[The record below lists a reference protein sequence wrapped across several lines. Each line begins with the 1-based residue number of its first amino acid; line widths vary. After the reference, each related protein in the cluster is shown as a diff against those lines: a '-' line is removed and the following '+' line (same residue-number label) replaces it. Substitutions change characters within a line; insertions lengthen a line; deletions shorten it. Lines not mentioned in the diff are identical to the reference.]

1 MVGIEALKNKLKMKQ
16 PRVAVRYAY
25 YDMMKTAD
33 YINTE
38 LPASMMWTKTVLGWC
53 GKAVDSLADRIVFRD
68 FANDNFDFGKIYDM
82 NNRDIVFDSAILA
95 ALIGACSFICII
107 PDETGFPRLRV
118 LDAYNATGVIDPVT
132 YMLTEGYAVL
142 ERDKS
147 GNPTLE
153 AYFLPGLTWFYPA
166 GLEAYSIKTAAPYPL
181 LVPVIYRPD
190 ATRAFGHSRISRAC
204 MDLQQAAMRTLKRSD
219 IASEFYSYPQR
230 YILGMERGSQKLDKY
245 KAAITTLMQISKD
258 QDGDRPTVGQ
268 FQQESMAPF
277 ADQIRMIGGLF
288 AGETG
293 LTLDD
298 LGMPS
303 VNPSSAEAIRSSH
316 EQLRLTARKAQRSF
330 GVGFINAGYLAACV
344 RDDYPYLRQQVY
356 MTKPKFEP
364 IFEPDIS
371 QIGTIGDAVY
381 KIQQSFP
388 DYFTEEKLTDL
399 TGI

>member
-1 MVGIEALKNKLKMKQ
+1 MVGIEALKNKLNMKQ
-16 PRVAVRYAY
+16 PRVSIRYAY
-25 YDMMKTAD
+25 YDMKQTVN

-38 LPASMMWTKTVLGWC
+38 LPTSMMWVKTVLGWC
-53 GKAVDSLADRIVFRD
+53 GKAVDSMADRLVFRD
-68 FANDNFDFGKIYDM
+68 FANDNFDFGRIYDM
-82 NNRDIVFDSAILA
+82 NNRDILFDSAILA
-95 ALIGACSFICII
+95 ALIGSCSFICII

-118 LDAYNATGVIDPVT
+118 LDAYNATGEIDPVT
-132 YMLTEGYAVL
+132 YLLTEGYAVL
-142 ERDKS
+142 ERDKN
-147 GNPTLE
+147 GNPILE
-153 AYFLPGLTWFYPA
+153 AYFLPGTTWFYPVD
-166 GLEAYSIKTAAPYPL
+166 GEAYSIQTAAPYPL

-190 ATRAFGHSRISRAC
+190 ATRAFGHSRITRAC
-204 MDLQQAAMRTLKRSD
+204 MDLQQAAMRALKRSD

-230 YILGMERGSQKLDKY
+230 YILGMEKGSERLDKY

-268 FQQESMAPF
+268 FQQQSMTPF
-277 ADQIRMIGGLF
+277 GDQIRMIGGLF

-303 VNPSSAEAIRSSH
+303 VNPSSAEAMRTSH
-316 EQLRLTARKAQRSF
+316 EQLKLTARKAQRSF

-344 RDDYPYLRQQVY
+344 RDDYPYLRQQIY

-388 DYFTEEKLTDL
+388 DYFTEEKLRDL

>member
-1 MVGIEALKNKLKMKQ
+1 MVGIEALKNKLNMKQ
-16 PRVAVRYAY
+16 PRVSIRYAY
-25 YDMMKTAD
+25 YDMKQTVN

-38 LPASMMWTKTVLGWC
+38 LPTSMMWVKTVLGWC
-53 GKAVDSLADRIVFRD
+53 GKAVDSMADRLVFRD
-68 FANDNFDFGKIYDM
+68 FANDNFDFSRIYDM
-82 NNRDIVFDSAILA
+82 NNRDILFDSAILA
-95 ALIGACSFICII
+95 ALIGSCSFICII

-118 LDAYNATGVIDPVT
+118 LDAYNATGEIDPVT
-132 YMLTEGYAVL
+132 YLLTEGYAVL
-142 ERDKS
+142 ERDKN
-147 GNPTLE
+147 GNPILE
-153 AYFLPGLTWFYPA
+153 AYFLPGITWFYPVD
-166 GLEAYSIKTAAPYPL
+166 GEAYSIQTAAPYPL

-190 ATRAFGHSRISRAC
+190 ATRAFGHSRITRAC
-204 MDLQQAAMRTLKRSD
+204 MDLQQAAMRALKRSD

-230 YILGMERGSQKLDKY
+230 YILGMEKGSERLDKY
-245 KAAITTLMQISKD
+245 KAAVTTLMQISKD

-268 FQQESMAPF
+268 FQQQSMTPF
-277 ADQIRMIGGLF
+277 GDQIRMIGGLF

-303 VNPSSAEAIRSSH
+303 VNPSSAEAMRTSH
-316 EQLRLTARKAQRSF
+316 EQLKLTARKAQRSF

-344 RDDYPYLRQQVY
+344 RDDYPYLRQQIY

-388 DYFTEEKLTDL
+388 DYFTEEKLRDL

>member
-1 MVGIEALKNKLKMKQ
+1 MVGIETLKSKLSTKQ
-16 PRVAVRYAY
+16 PRVRIRYAY
-25 YDMMKTAD
+25 YDMKQAVD
-33 YINTE
+33 YLNRE
-38 LPASMMWTKTVLGWC
+38 LPASMLWIKTVLGWC
-53 GKAVDSLADRIVFRD
+53 GKAVDSLADRLVFRE
-68 FANDNFDFGKIYDM
+68 FADDNFNFNQIYDL
-82 NNRDIVFDSAILA
+82 NNRDILFDSAILA
-95 ALIGACSFICII
+95 ALIGSCSFICII

-132 YMLTEGYAVL
+132 YMLSEGYAIL
-142 ERDKS
+142 ERDQDM
-147 GNPTLE
+147 NPTLE
-153 AYFLPGLTWFYPA
+153 AYFTPGTTWFYPKDHDPYA
-166 GLEAYSIKTAAPYPL
+166 IRNAAPYPL

-230 YILGMERGSQKLDKY
+230 YVLGTERGAERLDKY

-268 FQQESMAPF
+268 FPQESMAPF
-277 ADQIRMIGGLF
+277 IEQIRMLAGLF

-298 LGMPS
+298 LGIPS
-303 VNPSSAEAIRSSH
+303 ANPSSVEAIWASH

-356 MTKPKFEP
+356 MTKPKFDP
-364 IFEPDIS
+364 IFEPGIS

-388 DYFTEEKLTDL
+388 DYFDEEKLRDL